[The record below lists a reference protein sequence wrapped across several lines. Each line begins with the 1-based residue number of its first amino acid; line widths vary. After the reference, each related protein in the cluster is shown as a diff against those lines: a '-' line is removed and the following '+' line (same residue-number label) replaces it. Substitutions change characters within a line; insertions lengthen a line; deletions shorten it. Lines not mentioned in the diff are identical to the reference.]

1 VKLPSSRSWIF
12 PPVCVSTKV
21 ALRSWAYS
29 AAELRNSVYD
39 YAANKEHTID
49 RYLYHCYPNGIYHRT
64 VPVPTLALVQVSH
77 AIREEYVNYFIASRP
92 VQIDLQDLDSFLG
105 TFFPV
110 ANVAKT
116 VVEKYRVC
124 INISVS
130 TLANDTVEA
139 DIIPLLKVLMMSPNI
154 NASFMTSRIQDYMQA
169 STDSSIEARAASD
182 LNLMIARPDPQ
193 P

>member
-1 VKLPSSRSWIF
+1 LHWYK
-12 PPVCVSTKV
+12 
-21 ALRSWAYS
+21 
-29 AAELRNSVYD
+29 
-39 YAANKEHTID
+39 
-49 RYLYHCYPNGIYHRT
+49 
-64 VPVPTLALVQVSH
+64 VSH

-124 INISVS
+124 LNISVS

-139 DIIPLLKVLMMSPNI
+139 DIIPLLNVLMTSPNI
-154 NASFMTSRIQDYMQA
+154 NASFVTSRIQDYMQA
-169 STDSSIEARAASD
+169 SLDSSIEARAASD